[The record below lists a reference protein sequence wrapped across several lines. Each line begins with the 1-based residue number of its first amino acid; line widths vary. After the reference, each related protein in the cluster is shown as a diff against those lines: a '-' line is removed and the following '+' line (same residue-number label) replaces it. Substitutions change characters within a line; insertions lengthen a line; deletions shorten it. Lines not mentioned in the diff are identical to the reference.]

1 MRKERFS
8 FALLLTEVSFDCLKK
23 KKKKKMEIEE

>member
-23 KKKKKMEIEE
+23 KKKKTEIEE

>member
-8 FALLLTEVSFDCLKK
+8 FALLLTEVSFDFLKK
-23 KKKKKMEIEE
+23 NMKMEIEE

>member
-23 KKKKKMEIEE
+23 KKKKMETEE